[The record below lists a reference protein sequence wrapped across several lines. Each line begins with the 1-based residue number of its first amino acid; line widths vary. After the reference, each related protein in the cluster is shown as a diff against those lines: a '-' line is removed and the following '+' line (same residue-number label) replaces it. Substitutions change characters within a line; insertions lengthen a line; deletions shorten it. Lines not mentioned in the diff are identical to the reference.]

1 MICNNNDLAD
11 ILRVCQ
17 DTIGFNLGDA
27 FSKSLS
33 IVPGVTND
41 RSWRQF
47 RIYIKFH
54 LVPHIHSNLLV
65 SDPMI
70 Q

>member
-1 MICNNNDLAD
+1 M
-11 ILRVCQ
+11 
-17 DTIGFNLGDA
+17 GDA

-33 IVPGVTND
+33 IVPRVTYD

-54 LVPHIHSNLLV
+54 LVAHNIAAYLCP
-65 SDPMI
+65 I